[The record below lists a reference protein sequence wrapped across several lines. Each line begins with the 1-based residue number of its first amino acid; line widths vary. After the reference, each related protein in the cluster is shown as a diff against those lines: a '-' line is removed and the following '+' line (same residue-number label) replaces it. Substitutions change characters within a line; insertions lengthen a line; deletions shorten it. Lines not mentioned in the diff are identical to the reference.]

1 MKAWLRHPGI
11 LGLGF
16 AILALASAAPVLGQQ
31 ASYYVLDGFGGVHA
45 GGGAPA
51 IPGTP
56 YFGFDIAKGIA
67 YAPGASGNGI
77 MVLDGFGGVHRV
89 GLGSAVAPTP
99 YFGFNIARAITYR
112 NVPPRIANSA
122 ATVPTT
128 LFTNSVI
135 FTTVRSVVIFAPDDG
150 FLLVMGS
157 ASVACFTS
165 VSGYLSG
172 QLAINVDA
180 TNEPAAIP
188 GIGLFQ
194 FRECGQF
201 GGALGPAHNQTLT
214 HVFPVTAGAH
224 TVNLLVRK
232 NHGTDSVSL
241 NVLTHSLT
249 ALFIDH
255 NAVGAS

>member
-1 MKAWLRHPGI
+1 MRTRTTTLMAAAAALF
-11 LGLGF
+11 LVL
-16 AILALASAAPVLGQQ
+16 AIATPSAGQV

-51 IPGTP
+51 VPGTS

-89 GLGSAVAPTP
+89 GLGTAVAPTP

-122 ATVPTT
+122 TSDFLVIDSFEYTV
-128 LFTNSVI
+128 
-135 FTTVRSVVIFAPDDG
+135 VRNVSIIAPDDG
-150 FLLVMGS
+150 FLLVIGS
-157 ASVACFTS
+157 ANLACGSSSAADT
-165 VSGYLSG
+165 
-172 QLAINVDA
+172 LAAGMTMNVDA
-180 TNEPAAIP
+180 TTEPTAISA
-188 GIGLFQ
+188 IGLSTFPV
-194 FRECGQF
+194 CGVVHGLLQRTS
-201 GGALGPAHNQTLT
+201 QTLA

-224 TVNLLVRK
+224 TVNLLLRK
-232 NHGTDSVSL
+232 AGGTPNLHLDGL
-241 NVLTHSLT
+241 SLT

-255 NAVGAS
+255 SPTGAS

>member
-99 YFGFNIARAITYR
+99 YFGFNIAHRQQRRDCSHHSVHQLGYFHDRKERCHFRA
-112 NVPPRIANSA
+112 
-122 ATVPTT
+122 
-128 LFTNSVI
+128 
-135 FTTVRSVVIFAPDDG
+135 G
-150 FLLVMGS
+150 
-157 ASVACFTS
+157 
-165 VSGYLSG
+165 
-172 QLAINVDA
+172 
-180 TNEPAAIP
+180 
-188 GIGLFQ
+188 
-194 FRECGQF
+194 
-201 GGALGPAHNQTLT
+201 
-214 HVFPVTAGAH
+214 
-224 TVNLLVRK
+224 
-232 NHGTDSVSL
+232 
-241 NVLTHSLT
+241 
-249 ALFIDH
+249 
-255 NAVGAS
+255 